1 MKIVI
6 NNVKVD
12 GTRFACGMEVPV
24 EKSVQQA
31 IIDALSSIDGVSV
44 VNTYDGSP
52 MDEFDVEFVED
63 GATLTLG

>member
-1 MKIVI
+1 MKIIV

-24 EKSVQQA
+24 EESVQKA
-31 IIDALSSIDGVSV
+31 IIDALNSIDGVDV
-44 VNTYDGSP
+44 FNTYDGSP

-63 GATLTLG
+63 ETTLTRD